1 MRAYAATDV
10 GRIRKVNQDSVFCS
24 DKPVGNL
31 PNLFIVA
38 DGMGGHKA
46 GDLASKLTVETIVDV
61 ISSMEEKDPITLMG
75 KAIHHANDA
84 VLGKAK
90 EAEEFNGMGT
100 TAVLSCIKNNML
112 YVANVGDSRLYV
124 IDKEIT
130 QITRD
135 HSLVEEL
142 VSLGQ
147 MNRAE
152 ARTSTNKNI
161 ITRAV
166 GGMQIVMADYFEIQ
180 LKGGE
185 IILMCTDGLTNMVED
200 SEIMNLVKQKADLE
214 ARVENLIKCANNH
227 GGRDN
232 VGVILIEV

>member
-1 MRAYAATDV
+1 MRAYSATDV

-75 KAIHHANDA
+75 KAIHRANDA

-90 EAEEFNGMGT
+90 ESEEFNGMGT
-100 TAVLSCIKNNML
+100 TAVLACVRDNML

-142 VSLGQ
+142 VSMGQ
-147 MNRAE
+147 LDRE
-152 ARTSTNKNI
+152 QARTNKNKNI

-166 GGMQIVMADYFEIQ
+166 GGMQVVMADYFEIQ

-185 IILMCTDGLTNMVED
+185 VILMCTDGLTNMVED
-200 SEIMNLVKQKADLE
+200 EEIMNLVKQKTDL
-214 ARVENLIKCANNH
+214 AVRVENLIRSANNH